1 MAVLVGYQTSQLV
14 ALFVALAIL
23 RVLAKVVYNVFFH
36 PLRAFPGPVSHA
48 IWRVPYA
55 YKLMKGTFEYD
66 MLALHEKYGDIVRVA
81 PDELAAS
88 HPDAWRDI
96 MARRPGSEELV
107 KSSHFYRAVPNTPTS
122 ILNAEREEHTALRRQ
137 LNHGF
142 SEKSMREQEPL
153 IKQYIDLLIQRL
165 NENCGGGSKT
175 VDLAAWYNFTTFDI
189 IGDLTFGE
197 PFNCLQDSNYHPFVS
212 LILSSARAGV
222 VFMSV
227 GFFPL
232 LKKILLA
239 AMSRSKIKEFGEV
252 QRELSIAK
260 LRRRTQVQQR
270 YDLIEGL
277 LQKKNELNISWESLE
292 ATCNIIVIGGS
303 ETTATLLAGV
313 TYLLTTHPAI
323 MERLVEEVRGM
334 FKSEDEIN
342 IQSVNK
348 LTYMLA
354 CLNEAMRFYPPVPTG
369 MPRTVSKNGCQILGN
384 FVPENTIVAAHHWAT
399 YHREDYFTDP
409 FGYHP
414 ERFLG
419 DAGFAND
426 RFEVLQPF
434 HVGPRN
440 CLGRKYVSV
449 FLFSSSGHL

>member
-1 MAVLVGYQTSQLV
+1 
-14 ALFVALAIL
+14 
-23 RVLAKVVYNVFFH
+23 
-36 PLRAFPGPVSHA
+36 
-48 IWRVPYA
+48 
-55 YKLMKGTFEYD
+55 MKGTFEYD

-277 LQKKNELNISWESLE
+277 LQKKNELVSYQLMRRSSLY
-292 ATCNIIVIGGS
+292 S
-303 ETTATLLAGV
+303 
-313 TYLLTTHPAI
+313 
-323 MERLVEEVRGM
+323 
-334 FKSEDEIN
+334 
-342 IQSVNK
+342 K
-348 LTYMLA
+348 LTCKPEYQL
-354 CLNEAMRFYPPVPTG
+354 G
-369 MPRTVSKNGCQILGN
+369 KPRSNLQ
-384 FVPENTIVAAHHWAT
+384 HHRYRW
-399 YHREDYFTDP
+399 
-409 FGYHP
+409 
-414 ERFLG
+414 LG
-419 DAGFAND
+419 DNGHA
-426 RFEVLQPF
+426 
-434 HVGPRN
+434 
-440 CLGRKYVSV
+440 LGRGYLSAYDPPSNNGETGRGSPWDVQER
-449 FLFSSSGHL
+449 G